1 MWRWSYRSISY
12 VLHMPVFSTYV
23 EMILYYIFFVVF
35 IVCILHV
42 CGDDP
47 CFGLPARL
55 YASYSPRMWRWSPYP
70 TNAPSTIIVFSTYVE
85 MILKMTTY
93 SLIYTSILHV
103 CGDDPIASRRHLKRT
118 RYSPRMWRWSYYHPT
133 SIHNCLVFSTYVEMI
148 LPRFVLLYPSFRI
161 LHVCGGDP
169 TTFCSLI
176 SIFSYSP
183 RMWRW
188 SSYQVQTLLLHRVFS
203 TYVEMILHTFVV
215 YVLAIRILHVCGD
228 DPKPICNSAKTW
240 WYSPRMWRWSCIL
253 VLKHLTF
260 SVFST
265 YVEMILSLICTNTS
279 VNGIL
284 HVCGDDPKGVYWDTD
299 FPVVFSTYVEMI
311 L

>member
-1 MWRWSYRSISY
+1 MILNCKSPALGCPGILHVCGDDPSSIAEDGSFELYSPRMWRWSYRSISY

-161 LHVCGGDP
+161 LHVCG
-169 TTFCSLI
+169 
-176 SIFSYSP
+176 
-183 RMWRW
+183 
-188 SSYQVQTLLLHRVFS
+188 
-203 TYVEMILHTFVV
+203 
-215 YVLAIRILHVCGD
+215 D
-228 DPKPICNSAKTW
+228 DPHIRCKPCYFIE
-240 WYSPRMWRWSCIL
+240 YSPRMWRWSCIL

-299 FPVVFSTYVEMI
+299 FQVVVSIYVEMI
-311 L
+311 I